1 MRFLRRS
8 LVGLFLMSLTFG
20 LLAWAGQSVYSALDA
35 RWSKEQTARPARE
48 RVFSVNVVTMTP
60 TEVTPVL
67 TAFGEVLSRR
77 TLDIRATAAG
87 RIVALADGFENGGTV
102 QQGQLLLRIDPA
114 DAQSA
119 LDTAQA
125 DLQEAEAELRD
136 AVRGLELAKDETA
149 LAMAQ
154 ADLRVQAL
162 DRQKALQTRGVGT
175 DATVETAALAAAAAN
190 QSVLSRRQAEAQAEA
205 RLDQANTGLDRRRIA
220 LAEAKRRLADTEI
233 FAGFTGTL
241 GEVAVVEGGIV
252 TANERVAQL
261 IAPDLLEVSFR
272 ISTSQYARLL
282 DANGALIRAEIEVAL
297 DVLGADLTSKGVIS
311 RESAAVGTGQTGRL
325 IFARLDGPKGFRP
338 GDFVTVRINEPKLED
353 VVVLPASAVDTDA
366 TVLVVGD
373 DDRLSV
379 AQVAVIRRQ
388 ADSII
393 VRAADLTGQRVV
405 AERSPLLGAG
415 IKVRAI
421 VPEAAVAPEA
431 PAMLQLSTERRARL
445 VAFVEANTQ
454 MPKEAKDRVLAQL
467 AKDMVPLKTIERI
480 ESRMGG

>member
-8 LVGLFLMSLTFG
+8 LVGLFLMALTFG
-20 LLAWAGQSVYSALDA
+20 LLTWAGQSIYSALDA

-60 TEVTPVL
+60 TQVTPVL

-87 RIVALADGFENGGTV
+87 RIVALAEGFENGGTV

-136 AVRGLELAKDETA
+136 AVRGLELAKDETVS
-149 LAMAQ
+149 AMAQ

-162 DRQKALQTRGVGT
+162 DRQKALQIRGVGT

-190 QSVLSRRQAEAQAEA
+190 QSVLSRRQAEAQAKA
-205 RLDQANTGLDRRRIA
+205 RLDQATTGLDRRRIA

-233 FAGFTGTL
+233 FAGFTGAL
-241 GEVAVVEGGIV
+241 GEVAVVAGGIV
-252 TANERVAQL
+252 TENERVAQL

-272 ISTSQYARLL
+272 VSTSQYARLL
-282 DANGALIRAEIEVAL
+282 DENGALIKAEIEAVL
-297 DVLGADLTSKGVIS
+297 DVQGADLTSRGVIS

-338 GDFVTVRINEPKLED
+338 GDFVTVHINEPMLED

-379 AQVAVIRRQ
+379 AQVTVIRRQ
-388 ADSII
+388 ADSVI

-415 IKVRAI
+415 IKVRPI
-421 VPEAAVAPEA
+421 GPEAAIAPET
-431 PAMLQLSTERRARL
+431 PAMLQLTAERRARL
-445 VAFVEANTQ
+445 VAFVEANTL
-454 MPKEAKDRVLAQL
+454 MPKDAKDRVLAQL